1 VSDDEMEQMKIYILY
16 ALGILMCV
24 VGVIYLATEYIR
36 DLSEFGKLSILILM
50 VIMFASFGRYFENRG
65 L

>member
-1 VSDDEMEQMKIYILY
+1 MEQLKIYILY

-36 DLSEFGKLSILILM
+36 DLSDLGKLSILILM
-50 VIMFASFGRYFENRG
+50 VIMFASFGRYFEDRG
-65 L
+65 I

>member
-1 VSDDEMEQMKIYILY
+1 MEQLKIYILY

-36 DLSEFGKLSILILM
+36 DLSDIGKLSILILM
-50 VIMFASFGRYFENRG
+50 VIMFASFGRYFENKG
-65 L
+65 I

>member
-1 VSDDEMEQMKIYILY
+1 MEQMKIYILY

-65 L
+65 I

>member
-1 VSDDEMEQMKIYILY
+1 MEQMKIYILY

-36 DLSEFGKLSILILM
+36 DLSDLGKLSILILM
-50 VIMFASFGRYFENRG
+50 VIMFASFGRYFENKG
-65 L
+65 I

>member
-1 VSDDEMEQMKIYILY
+1 MEQMKIYILY

-36 DLSEFGKLSILILM
+36 DLSELGKLSILILM
-50 VIMFASFGRYFENRG
+50 VIMFASFGRYFENKG
-65 L
+65 I